1 MTDVTDKVRSI
12 AVIVAAMAI
21 MPTEVSAPI
30 VTEQARKIAPI
41 ATVTDILKKRRM
53 RTNIAAEAT
62 ASALLVKGV

>member
-1 MTDVTDKVRSI
+1 MADVTDMVRSI
-12 AVIVAAMAI
+12 AVIVAATDTT
-21 MPTEVSAPI
+21 PTEVSAPI

-62 ASALLVKGV
+62 ASAVLVKFI